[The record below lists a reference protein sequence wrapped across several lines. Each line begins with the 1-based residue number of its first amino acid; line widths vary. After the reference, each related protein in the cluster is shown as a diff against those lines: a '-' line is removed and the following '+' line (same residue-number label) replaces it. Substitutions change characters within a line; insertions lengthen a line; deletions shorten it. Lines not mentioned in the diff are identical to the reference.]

1 MENRLDSVFCHVLGT
16 SRLGRG
22 SKTCSRC
29 DCLAGFCICKQ
40 HSAGQMAQLVSCLW
54 HSRIWNYF
62 MRWLCETGNSQWLWT
77 GRFEKNTPRFSHVKS
92 RLNLQRAL
100 GFHGFLQ
107 SSPWFVR
114 RCCLVLVGDVVFL
127 FIFFKISCNN
137 VSTVIVVNKINA
149 VAEATRVVPCV
160 QQLLQVADRD
170 LTTTMAE
177 RFRMGPF
184 YSWEVRKEL
193 KEVHVAYVDGNQSKR
208 YKTKHAAM
216 SSNFNQLPQIIY
228 CFLILAYWL

>member
-40 HSAGQMAQLVSCLW
+40 HSAGQMTQLVSCLW

-114 RCCLVLVGDVVFL
+114 RCCLVLVGDVVF
-127 FIFFKISCNN
+127 FIFFKKSHVTMYRLSLSSIKSMLLPRPLGLCRVSNSCYKWQIATWQPRWQSDFGWDHSTLGRSGKNWRRCMLRMWMGISQNGTKLNMQQCLATSISYHKLYI
-137 VSTVIVVNKINA
+137 VS
-149 VAEATRVVPCV
+149 
-160 QQLLQVADRD
+160 
-170 LTTTMAE
+170 
-177 RFRMGPF
+177 
-184 YSWEVRKEL
+184 
-193 KEVHVAYVDGNQSKR
+193 
-208 YKTKHAAM
+208 
-216 SSNFNQLPQIIY
+216 
-228 CFLILAYWL
+228 